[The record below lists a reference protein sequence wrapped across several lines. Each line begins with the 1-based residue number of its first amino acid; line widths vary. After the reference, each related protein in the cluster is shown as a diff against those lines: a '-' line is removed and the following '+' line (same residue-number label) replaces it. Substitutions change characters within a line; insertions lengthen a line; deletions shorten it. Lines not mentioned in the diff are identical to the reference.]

1 MFAPPPSS
9 EPPPAAPARRAFYPM
24 ARGDLVYIVVV
35 LAAAVIVF
43 LPTWQSV
50 QVWGMALRG
59 WLLAALMLL
68 SPIIALARLLLARPD
83 TPDAS
88 DGGAPR

>member
-1 MFAPPPSS
+1 MTAKRSPES
-9 EPPPAAPARRAFYPM
+9 APAPRGFYPM
-24 ARGDLVYIVVV
+24 ARGDLVYILVV
-35 LAAAVIVF
+35 LLAAVVVF

-68 SPIIALARLLLARPD
+68 SPIIALARLLLARSAAGD
-83 TPDAS
+83 DAEK
-88 DGGAPR
+88 GGARR